1 MGIAEVK
8 PVCPGCGFDKHVRI
22 RSSDHKRIYYF
33 CAYCKAQW
41 RVLKN
46 PRVVTPEE
54 IARKTCPKC
63 GEVQRTYDRARR
75 GRGAWSTRC
84 EKCNVRWVDYSTKP
98 RRIEAPKPVFSPEAR
113 ERLKEF
119 LK

>member
-1 MGIAEVK
+1 MGNQVK
-8 PVCPGCGFDKHVRI
+8 PPCPGCGFDKHVRI
-22 RSSDHKRIYYF
+22 RSSTHKRIYYF

-46 PRVVTPEE
+46 PRIVTAEE
-54 IARKTCPKC
+54 TARKTCPKC
-63 GEVQRTYDRARR
+63 GIIQPKFDRARR
-75 GRGAWSTRC
+75 GRGTWATRC
-84 EKCNVRWVDYSTKP
+84 EACNVRWVDYAAAKP
-98 RRIEAPKPVFSPEAR
+98 RRIEAPKPLFSAAAR